1 LTREPPPFARRW
13 KAGRHEAA
21 SSRAGD
27 DWQSRCQH
35 CDLRRF
41 VLITLYLVIRAS
53 QRNATATEFF
63 TADRAFSGPQNG
75 RPDRSAVV
83 TFAGPVSS

>member
-1 LTREPPPFARRW
+1 MRLLAAGQATIGNPAANIAIFAV
-13 KAGRHEAA
+13 
-21 SSRAGD
+21 
-27 DWQSRCQH
+27 C
-35 CDLRRF
+35 
-41 VLITLYLVIRAS
+41 VLITLYVIRAS

>member
-1 LTREPPPFARRW
+1 MNVLA
-13 KAGRHEAA
+13 AGHETIGNPVANIA
-21 SSRAGD
+21 IFGV
-27 DWQSRCQH
+27 
-35 CDLRRF
+35 F
-41 VLITLYLVIRAS
+41 VLITLYVVIRAS